1 MTLKVVHVTFNAMTL
16 NARLSLKSRKHPEIL
31 INDRIISAKEG
42 AKIFIANKPVVSSC
56 TFAVY
61 LQ

>member
-1 MTLKVVHVTFNAMTL
+1 MTLKVVHVTFNAMTF
-16 NARLSLKSRKHPEIL
+16 SLKSRKHPEIL
-31 INDRIISAKEG
+31 INNRIISAKEG

>member
-1 MTLKVVHVTFNAMTL
+1 MAYKY
-16 NARLSLKSRKHPEIL
+16 IL
-31 INDRIISAKEG
+31 YNINITCVYYKETSAKEG